1 MDIITLDIWD
11 IVMRLGT
18 ALLLGSLLGLERVFA
33 NKSAGMRTYA
43 LVAMA
48 SAFFVY
54 ISQIVALQFIGVE
67 GFTFDPLRVAAQIVV
82 GVGFLGTGLIVFQNN
97 HISNLTT
104 AAGLWVAASIGMAS
118 GFGLFQEAIIATI
131 FALIA
136 LVIFSFIERPLRER
150 IGKKND
156 IES

>member
-1 MDIITLDIWD
+1 MEIMTLDIWD
-11 IVMRLGT
+11 TVMRLGI
-18 ALLLGSLLGLERVFA
+18 ALLLGLVLGLERVFA
-33 NKSAGMRTYA
+33 NKSAGMRTYG

-54 ISQIVALQFIGVE
+54 TSQLVAMQYVGIE

-97 HISNLTT
+97 HIANLTT

-118 GFGLFQEAIIATI
+118 GFGLFTEAVIATI
-131 FALIA
+131 LALIT
-136 LVIFSFIERPLRER
+136 LVIFSFIERPLRKR
-150 IGKKND
+150 IGEKND

>member
-1 MDIITLDIWD
+1 MEMMTLDIWD
-11 IVMRLGT
+11 TVMRLGV
-18 ALLLGSLLGLERVFA
+18 ALLLGLVLGLERVFA
-33 NKSAGMRTYA
+33 NKSAGMRTYG

-54 ISQIVALQFIGVE
+54 TSQLVAIQYIGVE

-82 GVGFLGTGLIVFQNN
+82 GVGFLGAGMIVFQNN

-118 GFGLFQEAIIATI
+118 GFGLFVEAVIVTI
-131 FALIA
+131 FALIT
-136 LVIFSFIERPLRER
+136 LVVFSFIERPLRKK
-150 IGKKND
+150 IGEKND

>member
-1 MDIITLDIWD
+1 MEMMTLDIWD
-11 IVMRLGT
+11 TVMRLGV
-18 ALLLGSLLGLERVFA
+18 ALLLGLVLGLERVFA
-33 NKSAGMRTYA
+33 NKSAGMRTYG

-54 ISQIVALQFIGVE
+54 TSQLVAIQYIGVE

-82 GVGFLGTGLIVFQNN
+82 GVGFLGTGLIVFQDN

-104 AAGLWVAASIGMAS
+104 AAGLWVAASLGMAS
-118 GFGLFQEAIIATI
+118 GFGLFLEAVIATI

-136 LVIFSFIERPLRER
+136 LVIFSFVERPLRKH
-150 IGKKND
+150 IGEKND

>member
-1 MDIITLDIWD
+1 MEIMTLDIWD
-11 IVMRLGT
+11 TVMRLGI
-18 ALLLGSLLGLERVFA
+18 ALVLGLVLGLERVFA
-33 NKSAGMRTYA
+33 NKSAGMRTYG

-54 ISQIVALQFIGVE
+54 TSQLVSMQYLGVE

-97 HISNLTT
+97 HIANLTT
-104 AAGLWVAASIGMAS
+104 AAGLWVAASIGMAA
-118 GFGLFQEAIIATI
+118 GFGLFTEAVIVTVL
-131 FALIA
+131 ALVT
-136 LVIFSFIERPLRER
+136 LVIFSFIERPLRKR
-150 IGKKND
+150 IGEKND